1 MQDFVAMQTTGMES
15 YVERG
20 KGNPSCIQE
29 PGAFC
34 LKMLPN
40 RAFTLK
46 SRECVPGPAEPH
58 FKVRASVG
66 GKVVGFCSLPDGQVA
81 LSDQRRVCRTELW
94 H

>member
-1 MQDFVAMQTTGMES
+1 MQTPGMET

-34 LKMLPN
+34 LKILPN
-40 RAFTLK
+40 RAFILK

-58 FKVRASVG
+58 FKVRASVFGRKSGWLLLLARWPG
-66 GKVVGFCSLPDGQVA
+66 GSK
-81 LSDQRRVCRTELW
+81 
-94 H
+94 